1 SLRCSSSSKKRMD
14 LVIHA
19 AHAAM
24 AAMACRSGFFLF
36 RHFSDEG
43 LSSQEQ
49 SSDGS
54 CILECSARDFLGVH
68 NTGFHQVLI
77 SVGGNVVAFIAFA
90 LLDFLHDDRAFY
102 AGILSQRAGWLFD

>member
-1 SLRCSSSSKKRMD
+1 MD

-19 AHAAM
+19 AHTAM
-24 AAMACRSGFFLF
+24 AAMTRRSGFFLF
-36 RHFSDEG
+36 GHFSDES

-54 CILECSARDFLGVH
+54 CVLKRRASDFLGVH
-68 NTGFHQVLI
+68 DTRFDQVLI

-90 LLDFLHDDRAFY
+90 LLDFLHDDRAFH
-102 AGILSQRAGWLFD
+102 ASILSQSAGRLFDGTLDNIHAD